1 MKYNPDIHHRRSIRL
16 RGYDYSQNGA
26 YFITV
31 CVHNRECLLGE
42 IENEEIMLN
51 NVGEMVQ
58 NEWKK
63 IPERFPSV
71 VLDVFVVMP
80 NHFHGIFF
88 ICDEQEKNNI
98 NMLGVPLVGTQTGKI
113 IINGETIRVSP
124 TRKNT
129 IGDII
134 GAFKSIITN
143 QYIHG
148 VKEGKF
154 SPFEKYFWQRNYYE
168 HIIRDERSLE
178 NIRNYIIQNPKKW
191 KDDVLYKKF

>member
-1 MKYNPDIHHRRSIRL
+1 M
-16 RGYDYSQNGA
+16 
-26 YFITV
+26 
-31 CVHNRECLLGE
+31 
-42 IENEEIMLN
+42 
-51 NVGEMVQ
+51 
-58 NEWKK
+58 
-63 IPERFPSV
+63 
-71 VLDVFVVMP
+71 
-80 NHFHGIFF
+80 
-88 ICDEQEKNNI
+88 
-98 NMLGVPLVGTQTGKI
+98 GTQTGKI

-124 TRKNT
+124 TRKKNT

-178 NIRNYIIQNPKKW
+178 NIRNYIIQNPKNGKTMFCI
-191 KDDVLYKKF
+191 KKILTFLFSFEGVYSNCKGV